1 MPSTDSDHE
10 IRGALTRLVPGSN
23 RLLVAFGG
31 LNQRPGLPVFEF
43 LRVTDEIPVNRIYL
57 RDEHLSWYHAGVA
70 GMSTSIEGTLDPL
83 RALIAEHG
91 SERCVMV
98 GNSAGG
104 YAAILFGVL
113 CSADEVVSF
122 VPQTFLDRRH
132 RIRNRDR
139 RFGPWIRRLRAA
151 PYWTPRYADLANL
164 PFSGTAV
171 RIHYA
176 GGYRRDRAHARHL
189 ERQPGVEL
197 VPHDQPRRT
206 AHGIVRRLRS
216 EGTLLRLLTQAL
228 HVDDQNRAY

>member
-1 MPSTDSDHE
+1 VTESDPQ
-10 IRGALTRLVPGSN
+10 IRGVLTRLVPGCR

-70 GMSTSIEGTLDPL
+70 GMSTSIDGTVDPL
-83 RALIAEHG
+83 RALMAEHG

-113 CSADEVVSF
+113 CGADEVVSF
-122 VPQTFLDRRH
+122 VPQTFLDRRQ

-139 RFGPWIRRLRAA
+139 RFGDWIPPLRAA

-164 PFSGTAV
+164 PFTGAPV
-171 RIHYA
+171 IRIHHA
-176 GGYRRDRAHARHL
+176 RGYRLDRAHARHL
-189 ERQPGVEL
+189 DGRPGVEL
-197 VPHDQPRRT
+197 VPYDQARRR

-216 EGTLLRLLTQAL
+216 EGTLLRLLTHAL
-228 HVDDQNRAY
+228 QVDDESRVS